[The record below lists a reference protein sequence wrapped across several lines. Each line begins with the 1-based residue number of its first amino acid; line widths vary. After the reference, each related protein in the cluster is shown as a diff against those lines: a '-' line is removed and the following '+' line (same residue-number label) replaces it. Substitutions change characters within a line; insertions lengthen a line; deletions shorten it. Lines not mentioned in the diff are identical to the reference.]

1 MSITRITSSLK
12 GILRVLLIF
21 GLLTGSSVWI
31 YPPPLTQA
39 YAPAVSKVG
48 DPQVG
53 APAALLAEI
62 TVCPGSTCD
71 YDTIQDAID
80 AAASGDVIKIAAGV
94 YTDTDTASLGYLAH
108 ISQTL
113 TLRGGY
119 DAGDFSAPPDP
130 VANPTVLDGEH
141 QGQVAV
147 IEGNG
152 ITATLTGLTLQQGTG
167 EETLRRNNVFVTGGA
182 SLVITGCHVIS
193 ATERGIYLEDA
204 GPSEVRDNVI
214 AANGVYGLR
223 AYRSPVIVTGNT
235 VTGNW
240 GGHGTLRLGGRRG

>member
-94 YTDTDTASLGYLAH
+94 YTDTDT
-108 ISQTL
+108 
-113 TLRGGY
+113 
-119 DAGDFSAPPDP
+119 DPDFAPP
-130 VANPTVLDGEH
+130 TLE
-141 QGQVAV
+141 
-147 IEGNG
+147 
-152 ITATLTGLTLQQGTG
+152 LTGFYGAQRSKNPVQ
-167 EETLRRNNVFVTGGA
+167 RFV
-182 SLVITGCHVIS
+182 
-193 ATERGIYLEDA
+193 
-204 GPSEVRDNVI
+204 
-214 AANGVYGLR
+214 
-223 AYRSPVIVTGNT
+223 SPKLFLSSVKPTSNT
-235 VTGNW
+235 IENKREY
-240 GGHGTLRLGGRRG
+240 HHYCEC